1 MEKKRIPFGQNSILA
16 LIMVIAL
23 FVFSGFSFDFY
34 YDLNDDVMI
43 KDILSG
49 AYTGTPDAHSIQM
62 LYPVSLIM
70 SLCYRL
76 IPILPWQGLFLCAC
90 HGVCFYL
97 IADRSL
103 SFVEK
108 TWKKVVLLVVEAVV
122 VMTLFLWELVIVQ
135 YTITSALLAAVACFL
150 VITLDIGNGCSWR
163 AFLRQQIVP
172 VLLVVLAFNI
182 RSEML
187 FLMSPFIAFSGIFK
201 WAEEKKVFAVETI
214 KKYLGLIG
222 IILFGMGVSLLAD
235 FIAYSGRDWRAFR
248 DFFDARTKV
257 YDYTWYPA
265 YEEAEEFYR
274 SIGVTPAKI
283 ALIDNYNFGLDESID
298 AKMLWDIA
306 DYAENINV
314 KEPLLNR
321 MKNALVEYKWRTLHE
336 QDAPYN
342 FFVLMSYGM
351 VAALAL
357 VFKDKSI
364 VWKIPA
370 LILLRTIPWMYVILA
385 NRVPPR
391 ISHPLYYIE
400 FVILCAWI
408 LFYCKKNK
416 NVDLSDPKEVK
427 VWKGR
432 SRSLMLCV
440 VLIGAHALIQLP
452 GMWQMAEAEIARRE
466 SVNEIMVEFD
476 VYAKSHPEN
485 YYYMDVYSTVAFSEK
500 MFEDVNNSQKNYDL
514 LGGWVSGS
522 PLQKLTSVN
531 YYKDMLS
538 RAELLLLDNF
548 YFVIEEGRDISFLGD
563 FYRTLGIEIEVE
575 VIDTVAGQGSEFAIY
590 RIYSK
595 GTIH

>member
-1 MEKKRIPFGQNSILA
+1 MEKKRFPFSQNSILA

-23 FVFSGFSFDFY
+23 FVFAGFSFDFY

-49 AYTGTPDAHSIQM
+49 AYTGTPDAHSVQM
-62 LYPVSLIM
+62 LYPLSLII

-76 IPILPWQGLFLCAC
+76 IPALPWQGLFLCAC

-97 IADRSL
+97 IAERSL

-108 TWKKVVLLVVEAVV
+108 TWKKIALLVVEAVIIV
-122 VMTLFLWELVIVQ
+122 TLFLWELVIVQ

-150 VITLDIGNGCSWR
+150 VITSDAENGCGWKV
-163 AFLRQQIVP
+163 FLKQQIVP
-172 VLLVVLAFNI
+172 ILLVVLAFNI

-187 FLMSPFIAFSGIFK
+187 LLMSPFIAFSGIFK
-201 WAEEKKVFAVETI
+201 WAEEKKSFAVESI

-222 IILFGMGVSLLAD
+222 IILIGMGVFLLAD
-235 FIAYSGRDWRAFR
+235 FIAYSGSDWRAFR

-306 DYAENINV
+306 DYAENRNV
-314 KEPLLNR
+314 KEPFINR

-342 FFVLMSYGM
+342 FFVLMGYGM
-351 VAALAL
+351 VAVLAL
-357 VFKDKSI
+357 VFRDRAI
-364 VWKIPA
+364 IWKIPA
-370 LILLRTIPWMYVILA
+370 LILFRTIPWMYVILA

-416 NVDLSDPKEVK
+416 NVDLSDQKEVK

-432 SRSLMLCV
+432 SYSLMFCV
-440 VLIGAHALIQLP
+440 VLIGVHALIRLP
-452 GMWQMAEAEIARRE
+452 GMWQMADAEITRRE

-476 VYAKSHPEN
+476 AYAKSHPEN

-500 MFEDVNNSQKNYDL
+500 MFEEVDNSQKNYDL

-522 PLQKLTSVN
+522 PLQKQTTVD
-531 YYKDMLS
+531 YYKDMFS
-538 RAELLLLDNF
+538 RAELLLFDNF
-548 YFVIEEGRDISFLGD
+548 YFVIEEGRDVSFLGD
-563 FYRTLGIEIEVE
+563 FYRTLGIEMEAE
-575 VIDTVAGQGSEFAIY
+575 VIDTVVGQESKFAIY

-595 GTIH
+595 GTLH